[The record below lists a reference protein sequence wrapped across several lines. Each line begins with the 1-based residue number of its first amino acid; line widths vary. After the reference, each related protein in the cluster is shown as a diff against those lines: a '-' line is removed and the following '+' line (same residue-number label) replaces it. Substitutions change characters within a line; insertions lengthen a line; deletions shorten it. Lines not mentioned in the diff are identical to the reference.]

1 MSLQSYVKRGGSS
14 KANKCK
20 PELWYLTETDTQRC
34 SVKKVFLKISQN
46 SQENS
51 CARASFLI
59 KLQACNFVKKEI
71 LPQVFSCKFC
81 EILGTPFF
89 IGHLWGL
96 LLYLRDETKTH
107 ASKEF
112 FISSIK
118 TFLVTMIKMI
128 TTSSTDVFKSL
139 SPYLYNC
146 FFKKTPQNCP
156 FCHYLE
162 HLVTKI
168 SEILTSNAFESRELE
183 CHASSFLNEKPV
195 IIKRIITKEIQLG
208 ETKSLKNVLFCKF
221 QNL

>member
-20 PELWYLTETDTQRC
+20 PGLWYLTETDTQRC
-34 SVKKVFLKISQN
+34 SVRKVFLKISQN

-59 KLQACNFVKKEI
+59 KLQVCNFVKKEI

-81 EILGTPFF
+81 EILRTPFF

-128 TTSSTDVFKSL
+128 TTSSTDAFKDF
-139 SPYLYNC
+139 PHIC
-146 FFKKTPQNCP
+146 T
-156 FCHYLE
+156 
-162 HLVTKI
+162 T
-168 SEILTSNAFESRELE
+168 A
-183 CHASSFLNEKPV
+183 
-195 IIKRIITKEIQLG
+195 
-208 ETKSLKNVLFCKF
+208 SLKNPSELLLLSLFRTHSY
-221 QNL
+221 

>member
-1 MSLQSYVKRGGSS
+1 MNCRPATLLKNRL
-14 KANKCK
+14 CH
-20 PELWYLTETDTQRC
+20 RC
-34 SVKKVFLKISQN
+34 FPV
-46 SQENS
+46 
-51 CARASFLI
+51 
-59 KLQACNFVKKEI
+59 NFVKF
-71 LPQVFSCKFC
+71 LR
-81 EILGTPFF
+81 TPFF
-89 IGHLWGL
+89 IAHLWWL

-107 ASKEF
+107 ASKKN
-112 FISSIK
+112 FIISIK

-195 IIKRIITKEIQLG
+195 MIKRIITKEIQLG